1 MEPAMSSLKAMP
13 EDELRK
19 LETERYQRYDD
30 QLNSAGIDV
39 TLFAEYSEVVNEILT
54 RPDRDGWHQ
63 LVAHR
68 WRIFY
73 ALTNRLSL
81 ASTRR
86 GIACSSSSN

>member
-1 MEPAMSSLKAMP
+1 MTALSAMTL
-13 EDELRK
+13 DELRK
-19 LETERYQRYDD
+19 LETERYERYDE
-30 QLNSAGIDV
+30 QLNSAGTDV

-73 ALTNRLSL
+73 ALTNISSP
-81 ASTRR
+81 ASACH
-86 GIACSSSSN
+86 GIARSTSIK

>member
-1 MEPAMSSLKAMP
+1 MEPAMNSLSAMP
-13 EDELRK
+13 LDELRK
-19 LETERYQRYDD
+19 LETERYLRYDN

-39 TLFAEYSEVVNEILT
+39 ILFAEYSEVVHAILA
-54 RPDRDGWHQ
+54 RPDRDGCHQ

-73 ALTNRLSL
+73 ALTNLLSP

-86 GIACSSSSN
+86 GIACSTSID

>member
-1 MEPAMSSLKAMP
+1 MTALNAMTL
-13 EDELRK
+13 DELRN
-19 LETERYQRYDD
+19 LETERFERYDD
-30 QLNSAGIDV
+30 QLNSARTDV

-73 ALTNRLSL
+73 ALTNLLSP

-86 GIACSSSSN
+86 GIARSSSMR

>member
-1 MEPAMSSLKAMP
+1 MTALSAMTL
-13 EDELRK
+13 DELRK
-19 LETERYQRYDD
+19 LETERYERYDD
-30 QLNSAGIDV
+30 QLNSAGTDV

-73 ALTNRLSL
+73 ALTNLLSL
-81 ASTRR
+81 ESTRR
-86 GIACSSSSN
+86 GIAHSSSIK